1 MKCFCIISGERL
13 KDELKMAVKN
23 NICEN
28 NISRGFDE
36 NTNF

>member
-1 MKCFCIISGERL
+1 MLCIISGERL

-28 NISRGFDE
+28 NVSRSFDE
-36 NTNF
+36 KTNF